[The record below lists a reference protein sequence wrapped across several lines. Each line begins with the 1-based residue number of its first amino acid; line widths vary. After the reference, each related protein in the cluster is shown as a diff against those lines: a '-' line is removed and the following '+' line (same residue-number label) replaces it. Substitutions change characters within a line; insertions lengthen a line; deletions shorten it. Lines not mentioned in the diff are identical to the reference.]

1 MRLIIFLL
9 SGYIFLI
16 PTYSDAQIHNKMNIN
31 QSIKVEA
38 TPKKSKSPK
47 SAMIRS
53 AILPGWGQVYN
64 NKYLKA
70 FVYLGGESYFIY
82 RYSAIDKDVNKLKN
96 DKSLNATEDQIKE
109 KEHMRNGWAWLF
121 SAGYLL
127 ALGDAY
133 VDAHLHGLYRD
144 NKLSV
149 GFKPGDRSRSLQL
162 QLNLTF

>member
-1 MRLIIFLL
+1 MRFTVFLL
-9 SGYIFLI
+9 TGFILLI
-16 PTYSDAQIHNKMNIN
+16 PSYTKAQLDKKLKFNQSMNI
-31 QSIKVEA
+31 EA

-47 SAMIRS
+47 GAMIRS

-70 FVYLGGESYFIY
+70 LVYLGGELYFAS
-82 RYSAIDKDVNKLKN
+82 RYISLDDKIQKMEDDGID
-96 DKSLNATEDQIKE
+96 EMIIEE
-109 KEHMRNGWAWLF
+109 KEHERNGWAWLF

-133 VDAHLHGLYRD
+133 VDAHLHGLYIG

-149 GFKPGDRSRSLQL
+149 GIKPNDRSRSIQM

>member
-1 MRLIIFLL
+1 MRLTVFLLTGFIFLMP
-9 SGYIFLI
+9 SY
-16 PTYSDAQIHNKMNIN
+16 TKAQLDDKLNFN
-31 QSIKVEA
+31 QSMNVEA

-47 SAMIRS
+47 GAMIRS

-70 FVYLGGESYFIY
+70 LVYLGGESYFIY
-82 RYSAIDKDVNKLKN
+82 RYSAINNDVNKLKN
-96 DKSLNATEDQIKE
+96 DNATEDDIKK
-109 KEHMRNGWAWLF
+109 KEHLRNGWAWLF

-133 VDAHLHGLYRD
+133 VDAHLYGLYSG

-149 GFKPGDRSRSLQL
+149 GFKPDDRSRSLQM

>member
-1 MRLIIFLL
+1 MRFTVFLL
-9 SGYIFLI
+9 TGFVLLI
-16 PTYSDAQIHNKMNIN
+16 PSHTKAQLDKKLNFN
-31 QSIKVEA
+31 QSINIEA
-38 TPKKSKSPK
+38 APKKSKSPK
-47 SAMIRS
+47 GAMIRS

-70 FVYLGGESYFIY
+70 LVYLGGESYFIY
-82 RYSAIDKDVNKLKN
+82 RYSAINNELKN
-96 DKSLNATEDQIKE
+96 DNATEDDIKK
-109 KEHMRNGWAWLF
+109 KEHLRNGWAWLF

-133 VDAHLHGLYRD
+133 VDAHLHGLYIG

-149 GFKPGDRSRSLQL
+149 GIKPNDRSRSIQM